1 MNAPTLYKELKDSQ
15 NVWLGK
21 VPSHW
26 AVLPHRAIFDEIK
39 DVNKPSADLLSVT
52 IKRGIIPQSV
62 LLANSSKKD
71 SSRLDKSKYKHV
83 KVGDLA
89 YNKMRA
95 WQGALG
101 ISKFEGIVSP
111 AYVVQRPRN
120 HLTVPQYYHYL
131 MRTPAFHKEAERWSY
146 GITSD
151 MWSLRPEHFKMIY
164 SLLPPPDEQAAIVKY
179 LDHTTARL
187 DRAIAAKR
195 RVIKLLEE
203 QKQAII
209 HRAVT
214 RGLDEASPL
223 KNSGVPWLGMVP
235 KAWKIVRAKDIW
247 TERDER
253 SDTGKEELL
262 SVSHLTGVTPRSQ
275 KSINMFKAS
284 SYVGSKLCQP
294 GDLVINTMW
303 AWMGAMGVSDH
314 HGVLS
319 PSYGVYSPKLD
330 GHKKDC
336 YHEYLLKT
344 SGYIDAYNLVSRG
357 ITPSRVRLYPE
368 LFLRMKVLSPPLDD
382 RIKIEKFI
390 RVSTRKLVSSI
401 DTIKKEIF
409 LLEEFRTALISEVV
423 TGKRD
428 VRTLA
433 AALPEVQLED
443 ENPFDEDEGL
453 DDDLIEEALA

>member
-1 MNAPTLYKELKDSQ
+1 MNAPTLYKDFKDSQ

-71 SSRLDKSKYKHV
+71 SSRIDKSKYKYV

-111 AYVVQRPRN
+111 AYVVQRPRD

-151 MWSLRPEHFKMIY
+151 MWSLRPEHFKVIY

-195 RVIKLLEE
+195 RVVKLLEE

-214 RGLDEASPL
+214 RGLDENAPL
-223 KNSGVPWLGMVP
+223 KDSGVPWLGLVP
-235 KAWKIVRAKDIW
+235 KAWEIRRIKQVAKIHRRKFSHRPRNDPRFYDGKYPFIQTGSVARADKYIQSYKQTLNDM
-247 TERDER
+247 
-253 SDTGKEELL
+253 GL
-262 SVSHLTGVTPRSQ
+262 SVSKRFPKNTLVMTIAANIGDVAILNFEACFPDSL
-275 KSINMFKAS
+275 
-284 SYVGSKLCQP
+284 VGILPDSDMDLEFLFYMLQSMKEVFELEAPTNTQGNLSNERL
-294 GDLVINTMW
+294 GDLRVCKPDLETQRSIVVHIESENSQLSKTQ
-303 AWMGAMGVSDH
+303 
-314 HGVLS
+314 GVLQ
-319 PSYGVYSPKLD
+319 
-330 GHKKDC
+330 
-336 YHEYLLKT
+336 
-344 SGYIDAYNLVSRG
+344 
-357 ITPSRVRLYPE
+357 
-368 LFLRMKVLSPPLDD
+368 
-382 RIKIEKFI
+382 
-390 RVSTRKLVSSI
+390 
-401 DTIKKEIF
+401 KEIT

-428 VRTLA
+428 VRALA
-433 AALPEVQLED
+433 TALPDMQSQD
-443 ENPFDEDEGL
+443 EIPFDDDEG
-453 DDDLIEEALA
+453 